1 MAPGSPPAPIRTPSG
16 ALQRF
21 VAERYPFAV
30 RLVAG
35 AFAAVAPTDVSS
47 EAAIDAV
54 RPPFAAE
61 LRRRLERD
69 RDPLNGETTPGISAE
84 RRHAQAVEELV
95 EACDGVLRRVAI
107 ERSLSPAE
115 RCEILR
121 GMVLTRA
128 TDNRLKTFFT
138 SGEVRYRDTTF
149 QGKGFR
155 SLGQEAIYAAVIRL
169 RRGETYRRADEW
181 CGDVVSPMIR
191 DLGAS
196 LAMRNDPETVRRALS
211 AQMGKGG
218 PPMNGKDLHTGDL
231 AHGLLPAIAPL
242 ASGALTLAGMA
253 MAFAR
258 EGSGRVAVTLL
269 GEGGTSLGEWHEAI
283 NLCAVR
289 RLPAIFCVQNNQTAL
304 STPVRDQSAVRVFAD
319 KASGYGIPGV
329 TIDGTDPDEIAATFA
344 WAVERARAGQ
354 GPALIELV
362 SMRMCGHAHHD
373 DMLYLG

>member
-1 MAPGSPPAPIRTPSG
+1 
-16 ALQRF
+16 
-21 VAERYPFAV
+21 
-30 RLVAG
+30 
-35 AFAAVAPTDVSS
+35 
-47 EAAIDAV
+47 
-54 RPPFAAE
+54 
-61 LRRRLERD
+61 
-69 RDPLNGETTPGISAE
+69 
-84 RRHAQAVEELV
+84 
-95 EACDGVLRRVAI
+95 
-107 ERSLSPAE
+107 
-115 RCEILR
+115 
-121 GMVLTRA
+121 MVLTRA

-138 SGEVRYRDTTF
+138 SGEVRYGETSF

-169 RRGETYRRADEW
+169 RRGATYRLDGEW
-181 CGDVVSPMIR
+181 RGDVVSPMIR

-211 AQMGKGG
+211 AQMGKAG

-289 RLPAIFCVQNNQTAL
+289 RLPVIFCVQNNQTAL

-319 KASGYGIPGV
+319 KASGYGIPGI
-329 TIDGTDPDEIAATFA
+329 TIDGTEPDEIAGVQVLAVHRRPGLPHLRRQRPPHGLRIVAHRQAGTEVADHRRDDVAAPFA
-344 WAVERARAGQ
+344 IDAIALA
-354 GPALIELV
+354 PAQPDGRGVNRFLP
-362 SMRMCGHAHHD
+362 
-373 DMLYLG
+373 